1 MEGNTCMKCGRERPA
16 DQVFC
21 EKCLA
26 DMREHPVKP
35 GVVVL
40 LPRREETPTKPA
52 PKRRTPALSPEEQVQ
67 ILKKR
72 VTALVITV
80 LLLLGSTVGLGW
92 LVVQDWLEDQNTSPK
107 PGQNYSTEFHYVP
120 SERR

>member
-1 MEGNTCMKCGRERPA
+1 MEGNTCMKCGRERPE

-21 EKCLA
+21 DRCLA

-40 LPRREETPTKPA
+40 LPRRNDAQPKPA
-52 PKRRTPALSPEEQVQ
+52 PRKRHLSLSPEEQVK

-72 VTALVITV
+72 VIGLVIATV
-80 LLLLGSTVGLGW
+80 LLFGATVGLGW
-92 LVVQDWLEDQNTSPK
+92 LAVTDWMQDLDQAPK
-107 PGQNYSTEFHYVP
+107 PGQNYS
-120 SERR
+120 SEVQQSPAENK